1 MEYINPARRLHTLLT
16 AGKGIATQTNCKYA
30 WGEFLGVDQNSP
42 ELLRKMAK
50 VMMLPE
56 QIMNIV
62 EKEFP
67 NRVPMQKHWAVPVRT
82 AFEKQNLSAS
92 WESFIGH
99 ISSTALDF
107 LIITSDLIEGKTAPD
122 EISEEDLG
130 KVRSAFLTVQEKLL
144 DSDISDEV
152 KKYLS
157 RAVSKIIMAI
167 DDYKIAGSVEML
179 DAIDMA
185 LGRAVHDEAY
195 KRALSETE
203 VGKSFVDAVN
213 LAAAVV
219 TVAGGV
225 YSISAPFMKVIG
237 GS

>member
-1 MEYINPARRLHTLLT
+1 MDYINPARRLHTLLT
-16 AGKGIATQTNCKYA
+16 VGKRIPNQTNCKFA

-67 NRVPMQKHWAVPVRT
+67 NRVPLQKHWAVPVRT
-82 AFEKQNLSAS
+82 AFEKQNLSSS

-107 LIITSDLIEGKTAPD
+107 LIITSDLIEGKTASD
-122 EISEEDLG
+122 EISDDDLS
-130 KVRSAFLTVQEKLL
+130 KVRNAFLKVQEELL
-144 DSDISDEV
+144 DCNVSEEV
-152 KKYLS
+152 KRYLS
-157 RAVSKIIMAI
+157 RAVLKIIMAV

-195 KRALSETE
+195 KKTLSETD
-203 VGKSFVDAVN
+203 VGKSFVDAIN

-225 YSISAPFMKVIG
+225 HAISTPFMSAIC

>member
-1 MEYINPARRLHTLLT
+1 MDYINPARRLHTLLT
-16 AGKGIATQTNCKYA
+16 VGKEISTQTNCKSA
-30 WGEFLGVDQNSP
+30 WGEFLGVDKNSP

-56 QIMNIV
+56 QVMNIV

-67 NRVPMQKHWAVPVRT
+67 NRVSIQSHWAIPVRT
-82 AFEKQNLSAS
+82 AFERQNLSAS

-99 ISSTALDF
+99 IPKTALDF

-122 EISEEDLG
+122 EISEDDLS
-130 KVRSAFLTVQEKLL
+130 KVRRAFLDVQEGLL
-144 DSDISDEV
+144 SCDISEDV
-152 KKYLS
+152 RRYLS
-157 RAVSKIIMAI
+157 RAVSRIIMAI

-195 KRALSETE
+195 KKALSETD
-203 VGKSFVDAVN
+203 VGMSFVDAIN
-213 LAAAVV
+213 LAASVV

-225 YSISAPFMKVIG
+225 HAISTPFMSAIC